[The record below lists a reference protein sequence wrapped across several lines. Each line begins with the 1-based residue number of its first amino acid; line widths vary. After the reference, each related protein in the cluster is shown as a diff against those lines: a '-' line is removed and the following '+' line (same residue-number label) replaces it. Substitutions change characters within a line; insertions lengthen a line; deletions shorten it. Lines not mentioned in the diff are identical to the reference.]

1 MSLPKILNITLSII
15 IIALVINIF
24 GSYLILD
31 TTSLT
36 GQVSYNLDNSEP
48 LCSFKTNQGLN
59 KLSIDQCCYEALL
72 QLECHKLNLEPYDI
86 RCYTSETSPRYL
98 LLNNKAFSYCQ
109 KEGYDVK
116 IE

>member
-1 MSLPKILNITLSII
+1 MDLPKILNITLII
-15 IIALVINIF
+15 IIITLIINIF

-31 TTSLT
+31 TTTIT
-36 GQVSYNLDNSEP
+36 GQMSYKLDQSET
-48 LCSFKTNQGLN
+48 LCSFKNSQSLNQ
-59 KLSIDQCCYEALL
+59 LSLDQCCYEALL
-72 QLECHKLNLEPYDI
+72 QLRCNKLNLDPYDI
-86 RCYTSETSPRYL
+86 RCYTSETSQRYL